1 METDR
6 GTQTPAAQ
14 SQPDAE
20 SQPGPPPTMER
31 ECLHASDAPQK
42 NKKNCVCDRPLDDGH
57 SHDELIGRHFIEAG
71 TKKVYY
77 GFPVDEKN
85 IP

>member
-42 NKKNCVCDRPLDDGH
+42 NKKNCVCDRPNVAAALLRISAEFESLKRRVEHLERGLVAT
-57 SHDELIGRHFIEAG
+57 E
-71 TKKVYY
+71 
-77 GFPVDEKN
+77 
-85 IP
+85 